1 MADFACAVRRA
12 DCDAL
17 ACFRPAVCNDVYFS
31 KSARERHHAIWDS
44 LTATIKQMSS
54 GNFTAAAS
62 RKMEKIERNHPVTKL
77 ADELS
82 TLAAELSEMEKLKQE
97 FISNVSMK
105 SKPRSLH

>member
-1 MADFACAVRRA
+1 
-12 DCDAL
+12 
-17 ACFRPAVCNDVYFS
+17 
-31 KSARERHHAIWDS
+31 
-44 LTATIKQMSS
+44 MSS

-97 FISNVSMK
+97 FISNVSHEIQNPAHFIKGLRASSENRIYHM
-105 SKPRSLH
+105 RSGGATTHHRNRNRTIIKNQ